1 MNWFEKIFGFSE
13 TGRDSVHQNIVIE
26 GNKLHSVINN
36 KSYQYGS
43 LECPTL
49 LELRARTTEH
59 LRRGERSQLSEVVAD
74 VQTLHCDLEY
84 SEALFQVAS
93 QCNLLEMV
101 GPNVTPEEGIT
112 GYYWDRTQGP
122 ACAIAAGAGTLF
134 RNYFVDTNG
143 QKGQTSERQIDS
155 LERLGRLWNNQDN
168 RLWSMRNGYALA
180 TENGLMEIHSRL
192 KTASKE
198 ERDNWL
204 GELEIGIQWSTEVT
218 LSPEKQIV
226 SQAYCSAMPVAYSQY
241 SSDEWEEFARFVL
254 DGAYEA
260 TVLAAVQNRVENGSN
275 ILCLTLLGGGAFGN
289 HSQWIYDSIL
299 RAIMLVKDAGLD
311 IRIISYG
318 NSQSV
323 VRELIEEYELNSN

>member
-143 QKGQTSERQIDS
+143 QKGKPVSDK
-155 LERLGRLWNNQDN
+155 L
-168 RLWSMRNGYALA
+168 
-180 TENGLMEIHSRL
+180 
-192 KTASKE
+192 TA
-198 ERDNWL
+198 
-204 GELEIGIQWSTEVT
+204 
-218 LSPEKQIV
+218 
-226 SQAYCSAMPVAYSQY
+226 
-241 SSDEWEEFARFVL
+241 
-254 DGAYEA
+254 
-260 TVLAAVQNRVENGSN
+260 
-275 ILCLTLLGGGAFGN
+275 
-289 HSQWIYDSIL
+289 
-299 RAIMLVKDAGLD
+299 
-311 IRIISYG
+311 
-318 NSQSV
+318 
-323 VRELIEEYELNSN
+323 